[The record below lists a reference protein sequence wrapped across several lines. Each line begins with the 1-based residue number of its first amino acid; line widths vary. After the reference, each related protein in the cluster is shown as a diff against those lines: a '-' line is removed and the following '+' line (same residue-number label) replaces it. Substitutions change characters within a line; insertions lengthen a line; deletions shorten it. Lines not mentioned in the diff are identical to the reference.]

1 LAVFYYNLN
10 KLSISPD
17 IIKNRQILGG
27 WSVRIGSWQATGLTI
42 YNNYARNYNAMNKA
56 LYRISTGYRINSAAD
71 DAAGLAISEK
81 MRAQIRGLNIAG
93 KNIQDGISLIQTAE
107 GALNET
113 HAIIQRMRELSVQA
127 SSDTLTDDDR
137 KKIDVEFQEL
147 KKEITRISTDTEFN
161 TRTLLNGDYKDQGL
175 KIQVGAN
182 SGQNIELLI
191 GNVSSSSLGMDNLSI
206 STRENAEK
214 AIDSLDK
221 SLQQASLER
230 SRLGAY
236 QNRLEHAYNAT
247 MNTAENLT
255 AAESRIRD
263 ADIAKEMMNYTRAS
277 ILMQATQYAMKLHM
291 QQAYSI
297 LDLLNIGL
305 KQKK

>member
-1 LAVFYYNLN
+1 MR
-10 KLSISPD
+10 I
-17 IIKNRQILGG
+17 GG
-27 WSVRIGSWQATGLTI
+27 WGAIGLAI
-42 YNNYARNYNAMNKA
+42 YNNYTRNYNTMNKA

-81 MRAQIRGLNIAG
+81 MRAQIRGLNMAG

-127 SSDTLTDDDR
+127 ANDTLTDDDR
-137 KKIDVEFQEL
+137 KLIDIEFQEL

-175 KIQVGAN
+175 KLQVGAN
-182 SGQNIELLI
+182 SGQTIEVLI
-191 GNVSSSSLGMDNLSI
+191 GEVSSNSLGLDHLSIATREDAEKSISSLD
-206 STRENAEK
+206 
-214 AIDSLDK
+214 
-221 SLQQASLER
+221 ASLRQTSMER

-236 QNRLEHAYNAT
+236 QNRLEHAYNVT
-247 MNTAENLT
+247 MNTSENLS

-263 ADIAKEMMNYTRAS
+263 ADIAKEMMNFTRAS
-277 ILMQATQYAMKLHM
+277 ILMQATQYAMQLHM

-297 LDLLNIGL
+297 LKLLDTGL
-305 KQKK
+305 KK